1 LECVGQKKIM
11 NILPIFMDGAAVLI
25 GLALIVGS
33 FVSKTI
39 VWGRMVGGEPQKI
52 TRVGRI
58 YLFVAGS
65 VCLYGSGL
73 AILKRLH
80 VAINPAWLDIGQ
92 PLSKVALFGLF
103 FFLVVRVLIVFIRD
117 LWLGRKEK
125 TGIERIG

>member
-1 LECVGQKKIM
+1 MDIFT
-11 NILPIFMDGAAVLI
+11 IFMDGFAVLV

-52 TRVGRI
+52 TWVGRL

-65 VCLYGSGL
+65 GCVYGSGL
-73 AILKRLH
+73 PILKQLH

-92 PLSKVALFGLF
+92 PLSKVALLGLF
-103 FFLVVRVLIVFIRD
+103 FFFVVRFLIVFIRD